1 MARTAYLALGLLFL
15 IAGCTGGKGERFV
28 NTAAPPARAMTV
40 AVLPLEN
47 LSTHPEAGQIVS
59 AIFTNGLLA
68 RGLFQLRE
76 ESEIRSALAQAGVSP
91 ARLRDGLFAGD
102 VAKALNVDAVLVG
115 NVSEYRYL
123 HGLKEN
129 PAIGLS
135 VRLVDRGG
143 AVMWSASESL
153 VDGGFLNQPSLFETA
168 QSVVGAMI
176 QDLAAKAR

>member
-1 MARTAYLALGLLFL
+1 MARSAYLALGLLFL
-15 IAGCTGGKGERFV
+15 IVACTSGRGERYV
-28 NTAAPPARAMTV
+28 NAAAPPARAMTV

-59 AIFTNGLLA
+59 GIFTNGLLA

-76 ESEIRSALAQAGVSP
+76 ESEIRSALSLAGVSP
-91 ARLRDGLFAGD
+91 GRLRDGLFAGD
-102 VAKALNVDAVLVG
+102 VAKALEVDAVLVG

-129 PAIGLS
+129 PTVGLS

-143 AVMWSASESL
+143 TVMWSASESA
-153 VDGGFLNQPSLFETA
+153 VGGGFLNRPSLFETA
-168 QSVVGAMI
+168 QSVVGAVI
-176 QDLAAKAR
+176 EDLAVKAR